1 MPVIKFAF
9 YFKASDMYNEKKFR
23 AIYDE
28 FLGSGLTIRDFC
40 ANQHMNE
47 AKFYYWQNKLKRQLP
62 PKSGF
67 VPVVFENGEQAR
79 SSRVPA
85 SMQPPSTS
93 LSTSEATTQALSCEI
108 SYPNG
113 VLVKLNGLPDVQMLR
128 SLLVL
133 TRR

>member
-1 MPVIKFAF
+1 
-9 YFKASDMYNEKKFR
+9 MYNEKKFR

-28 FLGSGLTIRDFC
+28 FLGSGLSIRDFC
-40 ANQHMNE
+40 ANQQMNE
-47 AKFYYWQNKLKRQLP
+47 AKFYYWQNKLKGQLP

-67 VPVVFENGEQAR
+67 VPVVFENGGQAR
-79 SSRVPA
+79 SSRIPAQIQSQSVPFSNPEA
-85 SMQPPSTS
+85 S
-93 LSTSEATTQALSCEI
+93 TQTISCEI

-113 VLVKLNGLPDVQMLR
+113 VHVKLNGLPDAQMLR

>member
-1 MPVIKFAF
+1 ML
-9 YFKASDMYNEKKFR
+9 NEKGFL
-23 AIYDE
+23 AIYNE

-47 AKFYYWQNKLKRQLP
+47 AKFYYWQNKLKGQLP
-62 PKSGF
+62 PKRGF
-67 VPVVFENGEQAR
+67 VPVVFENGGQAR

-85 SMQPPSTS
+85 PVQTQSASF
-93 LSTSEATTQALSCEI
+93 STSEATTQTISCEI

-113 VLVKLNGLPDVQMLR
+113 VLVKLNGLPDAQILR

>member
-1 MPVIKFAF
+1 ML
-9 YFKASDMYNEKKFR
+9 NEKSFL

-47 AKFYYWQNKLKRQLP
+47 AKFYYWQHKLKGQLP
-62 PKSGF
+62 PKSRF
-67 VPVVFENGEQAR
+67 IPVVFENGGQVQ

-85 SMQPPSTS
+85 PVQSQS
-93 LSTSEATTQALSCEI
+93 ATFPNPETTVQTISCEI

-113 VLVKLNGLPDVQMLR
+113 VHVKLNGLPDAQMLR

>member
-1 MPVIKFAF
+1 MI
-9 YFKASDMYNEKKFR
+9 NEKKFR
-23 AIYDE
+23 VIYDE
-28 FLGSGLTIRDFC
+28 FLASGLTVRDYC
-40 ANQHMNE
+40 ANQHLNK
-47 AKFYYWQNKLKRQLP
+47 AKFYYWKNKLKGQLA

-67 VPVVFENGEQAR
+67 VPVVFDNGQQAR

-85 SMQPPSTS
+85 PMQLPSS
-93 LSTSEATTQALSCEI
+93 AFSTPEVTTQTISCEI

-113 VLVKLNGLPDVQMLR
+113 VLVKLNGLPDVQMLG

>member
-1 MPVIKFAF
+1 
-9 YFKASDMYNEKKFR
+9 MYNEKKFR
-23 AIYDE
+23 AIYDG

-47 AKFYYWQNKLKRQLP
+47 AKFYYWQNKLKGQLP

-67 VPVVFENGEQAR
+67 VPVVFENGGQAR
-79 SSRVPA
+79 PSRVPA
-85 SMQPPSTS
+85 PVQSQSALFSNP
-93 LSTSEATTQALSCEI
+93 EATTQTISCEI

-113 VLVKLNGLPDVQMLR
+113 VLVKLNGVPDAHMLK

>member
-1 MPVIKFAF
+1 
-9 YFKASDMYNEKKFR
+9 MYNEKKFR

-28 FLGSGLTIRDFC
+28 FLGSGLTIRDYC
-40 ANQHMNE
+40 TNQQMNE
-47 AKFYYWQNKLKRQLP
+47 AKFYYWQHKLKGLLP

-67 VPVVFENGEQAR
+67 VPVIFENNGQAR

-85 SMQPPSTS
+85 PVQSQSAPFST
-93 LSTSEATTQALSCEI
+93 TEATAQTISCEI
-108 SYPNG
+108 SYHNG
-113 VLVKLNGLPDVQMLR
+113 VLVKLNGLPDAQILR

>member
-1 MPVIKFAF
+1 MI
-9 YFKASDMYNEKKFR
+9 NEKKFR
-23 AIYDE
+23 VIYDE
-28 FLGSGLTIRDFC
+28 FLASGLTVRDYC

-47 AKFYYWQNKLKRQLP
+47 AKFYYWKTKLKGQLP

-67 VPVVFENGEQAR
+67 VPMVFNSGGQAL
-79 SSRVPA
+79 SSRVPVTV
-85 SMQPPSTS
+85 QPPSS
-93 LSTSEATTQALSCEI
+93 AFSAPEAIAQTISCEI

-113 VLVKLNGLPDVQMLR
+113 VLVKLNGLPDVQMLG

>member
-1 MPVIKFAF
+1 
-9 YFKASDMYNEKKFR
+9 MYNEKKFR

-47 AKFYYWQNKLKRQLP
+47 AKFYYWQHKLKGQLP

-67 VPVVFENGEQAR
+67 VPVVFEKGGQAR
-79 SSRVPA
+79 SSRIPTPVQSQSAPF
-85 SMQPPSTS
+85 
-93 LSTSEATTQALSCEI
+93 STSEATTQTISCEI

-113 VLVKLNGLPDVQMLR
+113 VFVKLNGLQDAQMLR

>member
-1 MPVIKFAF
+1 
-9 YFKASDMYNEKKFR
+9 MYNEKKFR

-28 FLGSGLTIRDFC
+28 FLTSGLTIRDYC
-40 ANQHMNE
+40 ANQQMNE
-47 AKFYYWQNKLKRQLP
+47 AKFYYWQHKLKGQLP

-67 VPVVFENGEQAR
+67 IPVVFENGGQAQ
-79 SSRVPA
+79 SSRVPTPVQA
-85 SMQPPSTS
+85 QSTTFSTS
-93 LSTSEATTQALSCEI
+93 GARPQTISCEI

-113 VLVKLNGLPDVQMLR
+113 VCLKLNGLSDPQILR

>member
-1 MPVIKFAF
+1 
-9 YFKASDMYNEKKFR
+9 MYNEKKFR
-23 AIYDE
+23 VIYDE

-47 AKFYYWQNKLKRQLP
+47 AKFYYWQNKLKGQLP

-67 VPVVFENGEQAR
+67 IPVVFDNGGQAR
-79 SSRVPA
+79 SSRIAVPMQQQPA
-85 SMQPPSTS
+85 SFSNPES
-93 LSTSEATTQALSCEI
+93 TTQTISCEI

-113 VLVKLNGLPDVQMLR
+113 VHVKLNGLPDVQMLR

>member
-1 MPVIKFAF
+1 
-9 YFKASDMYNEKKFR
+9 MYNEKKFR

-47 AKFYYWQNKLKRQLP
+47 AKFYYWQNKLKGQLP

-85 SMQPPSTS
+85 SVQPQSATFSP
-93 LSTSEATTQALSCEI
+93 SEATTQTMSCEI

-113 VLVKLNGLPDVQMLR
+113 VLVKLNGLPDTQMLR